1 LLVNTLSDVL
11 TLDLYD
17 YNDHRKDTDMGI
29 ASFDLR
35 SLNDDAEQEDI
46 VSEVLL
52 QGKSRGTIK
61 FDLKFYPVMKAQKA
75 ADGTEEPLPE
85 SSKYTLSLETTT
97 AHQSLPLRHWYR
109 PYHASS
115 GKGAGHG
122 QKRRIMQSI
131 RQSLL
136 AR

>member
-1 LLVNTLSDVL
+1 
-11 TLDLYD
+11 LYD
-17 YNDHRKDTDMGI
+17 YNDHRKDTDLGI

-35 SLNDDAEQEDI
+35 SLNDDAEQEDL

-52 QGKSRGTIK
+52 QGKPRGTVK

-85 SSKYTLSLETTT
+85 SSKHILHTTTIMTHLSL
-97 AHQSLPLRHWYR
+97 LPRHWHC
-109 PYHASS
+109 PYYASS
-115 GKGAGHG
+115 GKGIGHG
-122 QKRRIMQSI
+122 QEWRIVQSI
-131 RQSLL
+131 RQDLL